1 MSELTKELIESATV
15 IDVRTDEEVAFGIFE
30 GAEHICLDELVDQL
44 NYIKTLKAPL
54 VLYCR
59 SGNRSGQACAY
70 LESEGL
76 SHVHNGINLET
87 LNSICA

>member
-15 IDVRTDEEVAFGIFE
+15 IDVRTDDEVASGIFE
-30 GAEHICLDELVDQL
+30 GAKHICLDEIVDQL
-44 NYIKTLKAPL
+44 DYIKTLKGPL

-76 SHVHNGINLET
+76 HDIHNGINLDT
-87 LNSICA
+87 LNSICG

>member
-15 IDVRTDEEVAFGIFE
+15 IDVRTEEEVAYGIFE

-44 NYIKTLKAPL
+44 DYIKTLKAPL

-70 LESEGL
+70 LESEG
-76 SHVHNGINLET
+76 VTEVYNGINLET
-87 LNSICA
+87 LEDVCA

>member
-1 MSELTKELIESATV
+1 MSELTKELIENATV
-15 IDVRTDEEVAFGIFE
+15 IDVRTDEEVASGIFE
-30 GAEHICLDELVDQL
+30 GAHHICLDDIVDQL
-44 NYIKTLKAPL
+44 DHIKSLAAPL

-76 SHVHNGINLET
+76 TDVHNGINLET
-87 LNSICA
+87 LHSICN